1 MILSL
6 SLWILRVEL
15 FGVKFLVTRIS
26 QKTPLNACLSLG
38 DRLEV
43 HRVYEQIIY
52 NPKLKLHFTS
62 FHYIILHLI
71 WFVALVF
78 GLLFFMFMFNVYKF
92 FISNLPPLNPSPYK
106 TISLFKV
113 FSPSK
118 LRPSKP
124 KPLWFSFYQILVPSS
139 PFQKHF
145 SVLLCQALL

>member
-6 SLWILRVEL
+6 SLWVLRVEL

-62 FHYIILHLI
+62 FHYIAFDLI
-71 WFVALVF
+71 RCTGFWS
-78 GLLFFMFMFNVYKF
+78 LFFMFMFNVYKF
-92 FISNLPPLNPSPYK
+92 FISNLPPSNPFPLQNRFPLQS
-106 TISLFKV
+106 F
-113 FSPSK
+113 FPSK
-118 LRPSKP
+118 LRPSKL
-124 KPLWFSFYQILVPSS
+124 KPLWFSFHQILAPSS

-145 SVLLCQALL
+145 SVLLCQVLL

>member
-6 SLWILRVEL
+6 SLWVLRVEL

-92 FISNLPPLNPSPYK
+92 FISNLPPSNPFPLQNRFPLQS
-106 TISLFKV
+106 F
-113 FSPSK
+113 FPSK

-124 KPLWFSFYQILVPSS
+124 KPLWFSFHQI
-139 PFQKHF
+139 
-145 SVLLCQALL
+145 